1 MHEAQTLY
9 HANFL
14 FEKCCQGGQKRRE
27 KEEEEKASPCNYRV
41 IGLNVPLSPT
51 IFDQYSFQ
59 YLERIIDNY
68 LWRSLARRLI
78 GR

>member
-41 IGLNVPLSPT
+41 IGLNVPSLLRRQFSTNILSNISSALST
-51 IFDQYSFQ
+51 IIFGD
-59 YLERIIDNY
+59 
-68 LWRSLARRLI
+68 LWRE
-78 GR
+78 G